1 MENDILVLSGGGRN
15 LKNVKKKDIDRYP
28 IPSSVIAIGKK
39 AFKGCSSL
47 CEMDIPLNV
56 KTIGSEAFMDC
67 KSLSSVK
74 IPNGVTTFGKGAFRN
89 CTSLRE
95 IELPNSLIEIGCEA
109 FMNCPSI
116 RKLIIPKGVTKIG
129 TDCFANCKS
138 LEEIVLPNSLREIC
152 GGAFRNCLSLKYIN
166 IPASVVLMHREC
178 FSGCKSLERVGLHN
192 IYANIDESCFRG
204 CYKLKSIDL
213 DPMIIDV
220 DTIPI
225 TNYLRFKDLYYSDD
239 LSVEEIID
247 ELSFR
252 IPVFSKDIMIQLA
265 WDSLRDFIEKE
276 SMGDYMWS
284 DFLLEDF
291 IYSSPWEISE
301 KRMASI
307 CLNYIRHKLTPYD
320 NIWQNIKWLLQEE
333 YVEKQMYDY
342 YNQLL
347 KRKVNESIFKSYPWI
362 REYIEI

>member
-1 MENDILVLSGGGRN
+1 MEMENDILVLSGGGRN
-15 LKNVKKKDIDRYP
+15 LINVMRKDFDSYP
-28 IPSSVIAIGKK
+28 IPSSVTAIGKK
-39 AFKGCSSL
+39 AFKGCSL
-47 CEMDIPLNV
+47 LLEINVPGNV
-56 KTIGSEAFMDC
+56 KNIGTDAFMDC
-67 KSLSSVK
+67 SSLYVVK
-74 IPNGVTTFGKGAFRN
+74 ISEGVATIGKGAFRN

-95 IELPNSLIEIGCEA
+95 VYLPSSLIEIGCEA

-116 RKLIIPKGVTKIG
+116 RKLIIPTGVTKIG

-138 LEEIVLPNSLREIC
+138 LKEIVLPNSLKEIC
-152 GGAFRNCLSLKYIN
+152 DGLFRNCLSLQYIN
-166 IPASVVLMHREC
+166 IPTSVVSINKEC
-178 FSGCKSLERVGLHN
+178 FSGCKSLERIGLHN
-192 IYANIDESCFRG
+192 IYANIDESCFIG

-213 DPMIIDV
+213 DSVIIEV
-220 DTIPI
+220 DTIPVA
-225 TNYLRFKDLYYSDD
+225 NYLRFKDLYYSDD
-239 LSVEEIID
+239 LSIEEIID
-247 ELSFR
+247 DLTFR
-252 IPVFSKDIMIQLA
+252 IPVFSKEIMIQLA

-333 YVEKQMYDY
+333 YVEKQMYEY

-347 KRKVNESIFKSYPWI
+347 KRKINETIFQF
-362 REYIEI
+362 